1 MNNLSAHVIRPA
13 KLSELPG
20 ILAWIAECAARQGFH
35 ADRINQIEVAAEEA
49 LVNIMNYAYPDGNG
63 TVEIRCTGTGPSSL
77 VLEFIDTGSPFDVL
91 SVPDPDLAIAL
102 EDKEIGGLGVFLMK
116 QLINHV
122 EYRRD
127 GAANRLTFIIGETK
141 DAAV

>member
-1 MNNLSAHVIRPA
+1 MNNLSAQLIRPA

-20 ILAWIAECAARQGFH
+20 ILAWIAECADRQGFR
-35 ADRINQIEVAAEEA
+35 AERISQIEVAAEEA
-49 LVNIMNYAYPDGNG
+49 LVNIMHYAYPGGDGSI
-63 TVEIRCTGTGPSSL
+63 EIRCTGTGPSSF
-77 VLEFIDTGSPFDVL
+77 VLEFIDTGRPFDVL

-122 EYRRD
+122 EYRRE
-127 GAANRLTFIIGETK
+127 GTENRLTFIIGEMK
-141 DAAV
+141 NAAV

>member
-1 MNNLSAHVIRPA
+1 MSSRPAQLIRPA

-20 ILAWIAECAARQGFH
+20 ILAWIAECADRQGFH
-35 ADRINQIEVAAEEA
+35 AERISQIEVAAEEA
-49 LVNIMNYAYPDGNG
+49 LVNIMNYAYPDGDG
-63 TVEIRCTGTGPSSL
+63 SVEIRCTGTGPSSL

-102 EDKEIGGLGVFLMK
+102 EEKEIGGLGVFLMK

-122 EYRRD
+122 EYRRE
-127 GAANRLTFIIGETK
+127 GAVNRLTFIISETK
-141 DAAV
+141 NAAV

>member
-1 MNNLSAHVIRPA
+1 MNNLSAQLVRPA
-13 KLSELPG
+13 KLSELPA
-20 ILAWIAECAARQGFH
+20 ILAWIAECADRQGFRTE
-35 ADRINQIEVAAEEA
+35 RIRQIEVAAEEA
-49 LVNIMNYAYPDGNG
+49 LVNIMNYAYPAGDGS
-63 TVEIRCTGTGPSSL
+63 VEIRCTGTGPSSL
-77 VLEFIDTGSPFDVL
+77 ILEFVDTGRPFDVL

-122 EYRRD
+122 EYRRE

-141 DAAV
+141 HGAV